1 MIAFW
6 LGYIADL
13 IVGDP
18 YWMPHPIRL
27 IGKQIEW
34 TEKMLRS
41 LFTKENQLKFAG
53 VLLLIMVVGSA
64 FALPYFLLKLA
75 YGISPYLATALEA
88 IMIYQIL
95 ATKCLHVET
104 EKVRA
109 KLEKKDLKGARYA
122 ISMLVS
128 RDTEMMESEDI
139 IKAAVETM
147 TENIVDGIIS
157 PMFYIA
163 LGGAP
168 LGFAFKAVN
177 TLDSM
182 VGYKNEKYFNMG
194 WASAKF
200 DDLANYIP
208 ARLTAGLVIIASFVL
223 RLDYS
228 NAIKILKRDKR
239 NHSSPNSPLSEAP
252 AAGALRIELGGKA
265 WYFGEMSIKPTM
277 GDPLEDPTTDHIQKA
292 SKLMYMTSFIGLLLA
307 TVCVYMTSR

>member
-182 VGYKNEKYFNMG
+182 VGYKNDTYLNMG

-208 ARLTAGLVIIASFVL
+208 ARLTAVLVIVASFVL
-223 RLDYS
+223 RLDYL

>member
-1 MIAFW
+1 MLAFW

-13 IVGDP
+13 VFGDP

-27 IGKQIEW
+27 IGKQIEL
-34 TEKMLRS
+34 TENLLRRVFSKESML
-41 LFTKENQLKFAG
+41 KGAG
-53 VLLLIMVVGSA
+53 IILLVSVVGSA
-64 FALPYFLLKLA
+64 FALPYFLLKGA
-75 YGISPYLATALEA
+75 YNLSPYLAIGLEA
-88 IMIYQIL
+88 LMVYQIL

-104 EKVRA
+104 DKVRVA
-109 KLEKKDLKGARYA
+109 LLNDDIKAARYA

-128 RDTEMMESEDI
+128 RDTEKMEKEDI

-157 PMFYIA
+157 PMFFIA

-182 VGYKNEKYFNMG
+182 VGYKNDKYMNLG

-208 ARLTAGLVIIASFVL
+208 ARLTAWLVIFSSFIL
-223 RLDYS
+223 GLDAK
-228 NAIKILKRDKR
+228 NAIKILKRDKK

-277 GDPLEDPTTDHIQKA
+277 GDPLEIPSVEHIQKS
-292 SKLMYMTSFIGLLLA
+292 SKLMYMTSFVGLVVA
-307 TVCVYMTSR
+307 TVFVHFIH